1 MSSPNHLQRLQP
13 YWDWRAAGNF
23 MFGGAGAGLIVFTC
37 LHAMSSP
44 LALALIALGMA
55 LVGLGLFSVWLEI
68 GRPWRAMNVFVHL
81 RHSWMSREALAAV
94 LLFSLGLGLLAGVRW
109 LAWPMAAA
117 AVAFL
122 YCQVRIL
129 SAALGIPAWR
139 DPSTAALLAMT
150 GLAEGVGLFWIV
162 AAWQSRTP
170 ADLALALAALVVV
183 RLLVWEAWRARIVV
197 KAGPVAARLAQ
208 RMAPVARFGAAA
220 LPLTLLALG
229 TLTPAGPVLFAL
241 AGALVFASGA
251 AFKFVLITR
260 MSQYQGYSL
269 PRMPVRGVPR
279 MTAR

>member
-1 MSSPNHLQRLQP
+1 
-13 YWDWRAAGNF
+13 
-23 MFGGAGAGLIVFTC
+23 
-37 LHAMSSP
+37 
-44 LALALIALGMA
+44 
-55 LVGLGLFSVWLEI
+55 
-68 GRPWRAMNVFVHL
+68 VFVHL

-139 DPSTAALLAMT
+139 DPSTAALLAVT
-150 GLAEGVGLFWIV
+150 GLAEGVGLFWVV

-183 RLLVWEAWRARIVV
+183 RFLVWEAWRARIVV
-197 KAGPVAARLAQ
+197 KASPVAARLAE

-241 AGALVFASGA
+241 AGAIVFASGA

-260 MSQYQGYSL
+260 MSQHQGYSL